1 MKKPISLFQAKKA
14 ISLLLIMT
22 MLFSSALAS
31 ASASSSAAATAS
43 QEDPGDATVQDA
55 PSSKEEAV
63 YGILGHDGSVK
74 TLYVVNIFNG
84 GAITDYG
91 DYSEVRNLTTSEK
104 LVRDGDKTIINTA
117 ADKFYYQG
125 TLKEKEL
132 PWDISMTYYLD
143 DKQMPADD
151 LAGKSGRLK
160 IAASV
165 KRNEKANGIFFHN
178 YALQVALTLD
188 SELCSDIAA
197 DNAVIAEAGGKKQ
210 ITWTVLPGKGADL
223 AVTANVRDFVMDPIT
238 INGIKLAFGIEAD
251 AGIFSDQISQLANAV
266 KELDSGAGE
275 LLNGLDQLSDGM
287 KKYMEGLKAFN
298 DGIGQLSA
306 GAVRLDAGA
315 AALREGLRELAGQN
329 GSLMSGAYAIQ
340 QAAFDSA
347 NAQLGAIDSRI
358 PALTPENYAD
368 VLSKLSQMPGLSDII
383 TGVKNQLDGV
393 VQFTRGL
400 KGYTDGVAQ
409 LEAGAGE
416 LAKGAGEF
424 SSSASMVA
432 ASANELYKAGAELN
446 SAVKELRDGL
456 AAYKGGTKK
465 LRDGT
470 SGIDS
475 EIEEKI
481 DELLAGILGGNE
493 KPVSFVS
500 DKNANVTAVQFA
512 LKTGPINIPK
522 AAKAAAQEPVKL
534 TFWQKLL
541 KLFGLYSE

>member
-1 MKKPISLFQAKKA
+1 MKKA

-22 MLFSSALAS
+22 MLFAAAS
-31 ASASSSAAATAS
+31 ASVPASYSAAATAS
-43 QEDPGDATVQDA
+43 EEDPGATAVRDA
-55 PSSKEEAV
+55 PSYKEEAV
-63 YGILGHDGSVK
+63 YGILDHDGSVK
-74 TLYVVNIFNG
+74 DLYVVNIFNG

-91 DYSEVRNLTTSEK
+91 DYSEVRNLTTSEN
-104 LVRDGDKTIINTA
+104 LVQDGDKITIDTA

-132 PWDISMTYYLD
+132 PWDISITYYLD

-160 IAASV
+160 IAVSV

-197 DNAVIAEAGGKKQ
+197 DDAVIAEAGGKKQ

-223 AVTANVRDFVMDPIT
+223 SVSANVHDFVMDPIT
-238 INGIKLAFGIEAD
+238 INGIKLVFGID
-251 AGIFSDQISQLANAV
+251 TDTGMFSDQISQLANAV

-315 AALREGLRELAGQN
+315 AALKEGLRELAGQN